1 MRGSSVFHSLSGAFQ
16 EKSSPMRRLLG
27 RSTVAVAIAA
37 AGLIACTRHAGLRTS
52 FSAAYRAF
60 RDPALL
66 DAPAPVA
73 LAVPPPAAIDC
84 RRFASDATGL
94 AAPPEELARDLQK
107 AAPEEDLD
115 DPEGATLASLTLPDI
130 HAPVT
135 RRTMRFVKFLART
148 DAGRKVFL
156 ARFRRA
162 GKYRDQIE
170 SALREA
176 GLPEDLVW
184 LAAVE
189 SGFDPRAVS
198 RAGASGLFQFM
209 PETGQ
214 LYGLDQSPWVDE
226 RRSVSRATAAAVT
239 HLRDL
244 YERFHRWDLALA
256 AYNAGYDR
264 VVGAMDK
271 LARERGPVRLDD
283 RPIEFADLAA
293 AHALPEETTS
303 YVPQILAFALVAQN
317 LAHFGLDDAELAA
330 SLDPGEIAVP
340 EGTRLRTIA
349 RSAGITTAQLREYN
363 PQILRDRVPPTG
375 GDYLITV
382 PSDRVAHALAT
393 FPSYLDQEV
402 LAQNDPDDDATVLPV
417 VNAVDGVDG
426 ATDDPLP
433 RRPIPLGRN
442 RLPSF
447 TLPGEQRELLGAAS
461 LDAAAI
467 LGAKLPQVLLGVGIG
482 WQKAYDE
489 DPLGLLRGRFAASA
503 AKGRDAAIDKQLG
516 FLEAP
521 PSPEALRSFTL
532 PNGIAVRVRR
542 DPGAAFTAITV
553 RIAGDAVA
561 RGGDDPAASGGRRA
575 GRAGDGGGATETLHT
590 LTVPRGDVEAGIE
603 LAAARVRLAL
613 GDASTAEVT
622 EIRRQAGEPRRKLLA
637 STPYGP
643 AWIALG
649 NALFPAGHPL
659 AGTVLGTSA
668 DPAGARDLLLAETMA
683 AERARAHASITMVGD
698 IDELRAKKLAEA
710 FLGGVSAPQIEAVPP
725 HPREDRLVIEDV
737 VLVPR
742 ALYGWIAPAEAET
755 GDASMRVAIEI
766 LQNPKIARLSHA
778 LVDSGLASLAQAAID
793 PGQRAS
799 VAAIEIAPAG
809 AHDLAEVEHRLETE
823 LAAFGESGPT
833 SLELAVAKA
842 YLAARMKKELAPPPS
857 ILAGAVHSATTRSLR
872 RALRPGQVE
881 KVLAAVEDVSQ
892 SSVKAAVKRVLAKDH
907 RVVVT
912 TVPTSKSALSIA
924 EPAASG
930 RSTTPR

>member
-1 MRGSSVFHSLSGAFQ
+1 
-16 EKSSPMRRLLG
+16 MRRLLG
-27 RSTVAVAIAA
+27 RSTVAAAIAA
-37 AGLIACTRHAGLRTS
+37 VALVAGARHPGLRAS
-52 FSAAYRAF
+52 FSAGYRAF

-66 DAPAPVA
+66 TPPAP
-73 LAVPPPAAIDC
+73 PPPPTLDC
-84 RRFASDATGL
+84 RRFASDALSPTRPVDE
-94 AAPPEELARDLQK
+94 AAFDLQRPARD
-107 AAPEEDLD
+107 EDLD
-115 DPEGATLASLTLPDI
+115 DPEGATLATLTLPDI

-135 RRTMRFVKFLART
+135 RRTMRFVKFFARS

-170 SALREA
+170 GSLREA

-198 RAGASGLFQFM
+198 RAGAAGLFQFM

-244 YERFHRWDLALA
+244 YERFRRWDLALA

-264 VVGAMDK
+264 VVRAMDK

-283 RPIEFADLAA
+283 KPIEFSDLAA

-349 RSAGITTAQLREYN
+349 RAAGISTTQLREYN

-375 GDYLITV
+375 GDYLISV

-402 LAQNDPDDDATVLPV
+402 LAQNDPDDDALAFPV
-417 VNAVDGVDG
+417 VNAVEG
-426 ATDDPLP
+426 ADPTVDDPLP
-433 RRPIPLGRN
+433 RRPVPLGRN
-442 RLPSF
+442 RLPDF
-447 TLPGEQRELLGAAS
+447 TLPGEQRVLLGAAA
-461 LDAAAI
+461 LNDTAI
-467 LGAKLPQVLLGVGIG
+467 LGAKLPRVLLGVGIG
-482 WQKAYDE
+482 WQKPYDE
-489 DPLGLLRGRFAASA
+489 DPLGLLRGRFSA
-503 AKGRDAAIDKQLG
+503 AGAKGNAALEKELG
-516 FLEAP
+516 FLDEPAAH
-521 PSPEALRSFTL
+521 EALRSFTL
-532 PNGIAVRVRR
+532 PNGIVVRLRR
-542 DPGAAFTAITV
+542 DAGAQVTAITV
-553 RIAGDAVA
+553 RIAGDAVVASDRSASSA
-561 RGGDDPAASGGRRA
+561 RRAAASE
-575 GRAGDGGGATETLHT
+575 GGGATETLHT

-613 GDASTAEVT
+613 GEASVAEVT
-622 EIRRQAGEPRRKLLA
+622 DIRRQAGEPRRKILA

-643 AWIALG
+643 AWITLG
-649 NALFPAGHPL
+649 NTLFPPGHSL
-659 AGTVLGTSA
+659 AGTVIGTSA
-668 DPAGARDLLLAETMA
+668 DPVGARDLLLAEAMQ
-683 AERARAHASITMVGD
+683 AERARAHASITVVGD
-698 IDELRAKKLAEA
+698 VDELRAKKLADA
-710 FLGGVSAPQIEAVPP
+710 FLGGLAAPIAAAVPP
-725 HPREDRLVIEDV
+725 HPREDRIYIEDAV
-737 VLVPR
+737 PSPR
-742 ALYGWIAPAEAET
+742 ALYGWIGPAEAEA
-755 GDASMRVAIEI
+755 GDASIRVAIEI

-778 LVDSGLASLAQAAID
+778 LVDSGLASLAQAAIE
-793 PGQRAS
+793 PGARAS

-809 AHDLAEVEHRLETE
+809 AHDLPDVERRLDAE
-823 LAAFGESGPT
+823 LAAFGDSGPT

-842 YLAARMKKELAPPPS
+842 YLKARMQRELAPAAPS
-857 ILAGAVHSATTRSLR
+857 LLAGAVHSATAVRLR
-872 RALRPGQVE
+872 RALRPGQAE
-881 KVLAAVEDVSQ
+881 KVLAAVDEVSL
-892 SSVKAAVKRVLAKDH
+892 SSVKAAVKRVLSKDH
-907 RVVVT
+907 RVVIT
-912 TVPTSKSALSIA
+912 TLPTTKPALSAA
-924 EPAASG
+924 EPQPGG
-930 RSTTPR
+930 R

>member
-1 MRGSSVFHSLSGAFQ
+1 
-16 EKSSPMRRLLG
+16 MRRLLG
-27 RSTVAVAIAA
+27 RSTIAA
-37 AGLIACTRHAGLRTS
+37 AIAVVGLCLVGAASRHPGLRTS
-52 FSAAYRAF
+52 FSAGYRAF

-66 DAPAPVA
+66 DPPAP
-73 LAVPPPAAIDC
+73 PPPPPTVDC
-84 RRFASDATGL
+84 RRFTGDAARPGAPSEAL
-94 AAPPEELARDLQK
+94 AIDLQK

-135 RRTMRFVKFLART
+135 RRTMRFVKFLARS

-170 SALREA
+170 SSLREA

-198 RAGASGLFQFM
+198 RAGAAGLFQFM

-244 YERFHRWDLALA
+244 FERFHRWDLALA

-264 VVGAMDK
+264 VVNAMDK
-271 LARERGPVRLDD
+271 LARERGPVHLDD
-283 RPIEFADLAA
+283 KPIEFADLAA

-349 RSAGITTAQLREYN
+349 RAAGISTVQLREYN

-375 GDYLITV
+375 GDYLITI

-402 LAQNDPDDDATVLPV
+402 LAQNDPDDEATVLPV
-417 VNAVDGVDG
+417 VNAVDGVD
-426 ATDDPLP
+426 ATAEDPLP
-433 RRPIPLGRN
+433 RRPVPLGRN

-447 TLPGEQRELLGAAS
+447 ALPGEQRELLGAAS
-461 LDAAAI
+461 LDAASI

-482 WQKAYDE
+482 WQKPYDE
-489 DPLGLLRGRFAASA
+489 DPLGLLRGRFSASS
-503 AKGRDAAIDKQLG
+503 AKGRDAALDKQLG
-516 FLEAP
+516 FLDEPAAVE
-521 PSPEALRSFTL
+521 SLRTFTL
-532 PNGIAVRVRR
+532 PNGIAVRLRR
-542 DPGAAFTAITV
+542 DAGAAFTAITV
-553 RIAGDAVA
+553 RIAGDAVVL
-561 RGGDDPAASGGRRA
+561 DDHVTSGGRRA

-590 LTVPRGDVEAGIE
+590 LTVARGDVEAGIE

-613 GDASTAEVT
+613 GDASIAEVT
-622 EIRRQAGEPRRKLLA
+622 EIRRQAGEPRRKILA

-659 AGTVLGTSA
+659 AGTVLGTGS
-668 DPAGARDLLLAETMA
+668 DPTGARDLLLAETMA
-683 AERARAHASITMVGD
+683 TERARARASITVVGD
-698 IDELRAKKLAEA
+698 VDELRAKKLADA
-710 FLGGVSAPQIEAVPP
+710 FLGSVAAPTLDAVPP
-725 HPREDRLVIEDV
+725 HPREDRIFVEDAV
-737 VLVPR
+737 PSPR
-742 ALYGWIAPAEAET
+742 ALYGWIGPAEAEPF
-755 GDASMRVAIEI
+755 DASMRVAIEI

-799 VAAIEIAPAG
+799 VAAIEIAPAPG
-809 AHDLAEVEHRLETE
+809 HDLADVERRLEAE
-823 LAAFGESGPT
+823 LAAFAEGGPT

-842 YLAARMKKELAPPPS
+842 YLVARMKKELAPPPS
-857 ILAGAVHSATTRSLR
+857 ALASAVHSATTRSLR
-872 RALRPGQVE
+872 RALRPGQAE
-881 KVLAAVEDVSQ
+881 KVLTAVEDVSL
-892 SSVKAAVKRVLAKDH
+892 SSVKAAVKRVLSKDH
-907 RVVVT
+907 RVVIT
-912 TVPTSKSALSIA
+912 TVPTSKSALSAA
-924 EPAASG
+924 EAPAGGG
-930 RSTTPR
+930 RSTTLH

>member
-1 MRGSSVFHSLSGAFQ
+1 
-16 EKSSPMRRLLG
+16 MRRLLG

-37 AGLIACTRHAGLRTS
+37 VGLFVGARNPGLRAS
-52 FSAAYRAF
+52 FSAGYRAF

-66 DAPAPVA
+66 DPPAP
-73 LAVPPPAAIDC
+73 PPPTTVDC
-84 RRFASDATGL
+84 RRFATESPGL
-94 AAPPEELARDLQK
+94 AASPEELARDLQK

-170 SALREA
+170 SSLREA

-198 RAGASGLFQFM
+198 RAGAAGLFQFM

-264 VVGAMDK
+264 VVGAMDR

-283 RPIEFADLAA
+283 KPIEFADLAA

-349 RSAGITTAQLREYN
+349 RAAGISTVQLREYN

-417 VNAVDGVDG
+417 VNAVDGVD
-426 ATDDPLP
+426 AAVDDALP
-433 RRPIPLGRN
+433 RRPVPLGRN
-442 RLPSF
+442 RLPTF
-447 TLPGEQRELLGAAS
+447 ALPGEQRELLGASS
-461 LDAAAI
+461 LDAASV

-482 WQKAYDE
+482 WQKPYDE
-489 DPLGLLRGRFAASA
+489 DPLGLLRGRFAASS
-503 AKGRDAAIDKQLG
+503 AKGRDAALEKQLG
-516 FLEAP
+516 FLEEPAAME
-521 PSPEALRSFTL
+521 SLRSFTL
-532 PNGIAVRVRR
+532 PNGIAVRLRR
-542 DPGAAFTAITV
+542 DAGAAFASITV
-553 RIAGDAVA
+553 RIAGDGVVQ
-561 RGGDDPAASGGRRA
+561 DDRPASGGRRV
-575 GRAGDGGGATETLHT
+575 GHAGDGGGATETLHT
-590 LTVPRGDVEAGIE
+590 LTVAKGDVEAGIE

-613 GDASTAEVT
+613 GDASSAEVV

-659 AGTVLGTSA
+659 AGTVLGTSS
-668 DPAGARDLLLAETMA
+668 DPLGARDLLLAETIA
-683 AERARAHASITMVGD
+683 SEHTRARASITVVGD
-698 IDELRAKKLAEA
+698 VDELRAKKLADA
-710 FLGGVSAPQIEAVPP
+710 FLGNLAAPALEAIPP
-725 HPREDRLVIEDV
+725 HPREDRIFVEDAV
-737 VLVPR
+737 PAPR
-742 ALYGWIAPAEAET
+742 ALYGWIGPAEAET
-755 GDASMRVAIEI
+755 GDASIRVAIEI
-766 LQNPKIARLSHA
+766 LQNPKIARLSHT
-778 LVDSGLASLAQAAID
+778 LIDSGLASLAQAAID

-799 VAAIEIAPAG
+799 VAAIEVAPASG
-809 AHDLAEVEHRLETE
+809 HDLAEVDKRLDAE

-842 YLAARMKKELAPPPS
+842 YLTARMKKELAPPS
-857 ILAGAVHSATTRSLR
+857 SSLAAAVHSATTQRLR
-872 RALRPGQVE
+872 RALRPGQAE
-881 KVLAAVEDVSQ
+881 KVLAAIDEVSQ
-892 SSVKAAVKRVLAKDH
+892 SSVKAAVKHILTKDH
-907 RVVVT
+907 RVVIT
-912 TVPTSKSALSIA
+912 TVPTTKSALSAA
-924 EPAASG
+924 EPAG
-930 RSTTPR
+930 GHSTTLR

>member
-1 MRGSSVFHSLSGAFQ
+1 
-16 EKSSPMRRLLG
+16 MRRLLG
-27 RSTVAVAIAA
+27 RSTVAAAIAVVGL
-37 AGLIACTRHAGLRTS
+37 GLIAGSRHAGLRAS
-52 FSAAYRAF
+52 FSAGYRAF

-66 DAPAPVA
+66 DAPPPQA
-73 LAVPPPAAIDC
+73 PPPIDC
-84 RRFASDATGL
+84 RKLTGDTLGVAATPEQL
-94 AAPPEELARDLQK
+94 AVALQK
-107 AAPEEDLD
+107 STPDEDLD

-170 SALREA
+170 SSLREA

-198 RAGASGLFQFM
+198 RAGAAGLFQFM

-226 RRSVSRATAAAVT
+226 RRSVARATAAAVT

-264 VVGAMDK
+264 VVNAMDK
-271 LARERGPVRLDD
+271 LARERGPMRLDD
-283 RPIEFADLAA
+283 KPIEFADLAA
-293 AHALPEETTS
+293 ARALPEETTS

-349 RSAGITTAQLREYN
+349 RAAGISTVQLREYN

-382 PSDRVAHALAT
+382 PADRVAHALAT

-402 LAQNDPDDDATVLPV
+402 LAQNEPDDEATVLPV
-417 VNAVDGVDG
+417 VNAVDGVD
-426 ATDDPLP
+426 AVTDEPLP
-433 RRPIPLGRN
+433 RRPVPLGRN

-447 TLPGEQRELLGAAS
+447 ALPGEQRELLGSAS
-461 LDAAAI
+461 LDTSAI

-482 WQKAYDE
+482 WQKPYDE
-489 DPLGLLRGRFAASA
+489 DPLGLLRGRFSASS
-503 AKGRDAAIDKQLG
+503 AKGRGTALDKQLG
-516 FLEAP
+516 FLDEP

-532 PNGIAVRVRR
+532 PNGIAVRLRR
-542 DPGAAFTAITV
+542 DAGAAFTAITV
-553 RIAGDAVA
+553 RIAGDAA
-561 RGGDDPAASGGRRA
+561 AIDERPASGGRRVA
-575 GRAGDGGGATETLHT
+575 RAGDGGGATETLHT
-590 LTVPRGDVEAGIE
+590 LTVARGDVEAGIE

-613 GDASTAEVT
+613 GEASTAEVT
-622 EIRRQAGEPRRKLLA
+622 EIRRQAGEPRRKFLA

-649 NALFPAGHPL
+649 NTLFPAGHPL
-659 AGTVLGTSA
+659 AGTVLGTGA
-668 DPAGARDLLLAETMA
+668 DPSGARDLLLAETIA
-683 AERARAHASITMVGD
+683 AERTRARASITVVGD
-698 IDELRAKKLAEA
+698 VDEVRARKLTEA
-710 FLGGVSAPQIEAVPP
+710 FLGSVSAPIVDAVPP
-725 HPREDRLVIEDV
+725 HPREERLVIEDV
-737 VLVPR
+737 VLGPR

-766 LQNPKIARLSHA
+766 LQNPKIARLAHA
-778 LVDSGLASLAQAAID
+778 LIDPGLASLAQAAID

-809 AHDLAEVEHRLETE
+809 SHDLIEVERRLEAE
-823 LAAFGESGPT
+823 IAALADTGPT
-833 SLELAVAKA
+833 PLELAVAKA
-842 YLAARMKKELAPPPS
+842 YLEARLKKELAPAPPG
-857 ILAGAVHSATTRSLR
+857 LAGVVHSATTLRLR
-872 RALRPGQVE
+872 RALRPGQAE
-881 KVLAAVEDVSQ
+881 KILAAVQDVSQ
-892 SSVKAAVKRVLAKDH
+892 SSVRAAVKRVLSIDH
-907 RVVVT
+907 RVVIT
-912 TVPTSKSALSIA
+912 TLPTTKGALSAA
-924 EPAASG
+924 EPPGGG
-930 RSTTPR
+930 RSTTLR

>member
-1 MRGSSVFHSLSGAFQ
+1 
-16 EKSSPMRRLLG
+16 MRRLLG
-27 RSTVAVAIAA
+27 RSTVAAAVVAVALV
-37 AGLIACTRHAGLRTS
+37 AGARQPGLRAS
-52 FSAAYRAF
+52 FSAGYRAF

-66 DAPAPVA
+66 TPPAP
-73 LAVPPPAAIDC
+73 PPPPTIDC
-84 RRFASDATGL
+84 RRFAGDAVGP
-94 AAPPEELARDLQK
+94 AGQVGQARSPDEMARDFQK
-107 AAPEEDLD
+107 PTPEEDLD

-135 RRTMRFVKFLART
+135 RRTMRFVKFFART

-170 SALREA
+170 GSLREA

-198 RAGASGLFQFM
+198 RAGAAGLFQFM

-244 YERFHRWDLALA
+244 YERFRRWDLALA

-264 VVGAMDK
+264 VVGAMDR
-271 LARERGPVRLDD
+271 LARERGPRHLDD
-283 RPIEFADLAA
+283 KPIEFSDLAA
-293 AHALPEETTS
+293 ARALPEETTS

-349 RSAGITTAQLREYN
+349 RSAGISTAQLREYN

-402 LAQNDPDDDATVLPV
+402 LAQNDPDDDALAFPV
-417 VNAVDGVDG
+417 VNAVDGVDP
-426 ATDDPLP
+426 AVDEPLP
-433 RRPIPLGRN
+433 RRPVPLGRN
-442 RLPSF
+442 RLPDF
-447 TLPGEQRELLGAAS
+447 TLPGEQRVLLSAA
-461 LDAAAI
+461 AFNETAI

-482 WQKAYDE
+482 WQKPYDE
-489 DPLGLLRGRFAASA
+489 DPLGLLRGRFSA
-503 AKGRDAAIDKQLG
+503 AGAKGNAALEKELG
-516 FLEAP
+516 FLNNEPAAH
-521 PSPEALRSFTL
+521 EALRSFTL
-532 PNGIAVRVRR
+532 PNGIVVRLRR
-542 DPGAAFTAITV
+542 DAGALFTAITV
-553 RIAGDAVA
+553 RIAGDAVVA
-561 RGGDDPAASGGRRA
+561 SFHPASGARRGSA
-575 GRAGDGGGATETLHT
+575 GEGGGATETLHT

-613 GDASTAEVT
+613 GDASVAEVT
-622 EIRRQAGEPRRKLLA
+622 DIRRQAGEPRRKILA

-643 AWIALG
+643 AWITLG
-649 NALFPAGHPL
+649 NTLFPPGHPL

-668 DPAGARDLLLAETMA
+668 DPDGARDLLLAETMQ
-683 AERARAHASITMVGD
+683 AERARARASITVVGD
-698 IDELRAKKLAEA
+698 VDELRAKKLADA
-710 FLGGVSAPQIEAVPP
+710 FLGSVATPVAEAVLP
-725 HPREDRLVIEDV
+725 HPREDRIFVEDAV
-737 VLVPR
+737 PSPR
-742 ALYGWIAPAEAET
+742 ALYGWIGPAEAET
-755 GDASMRVAIEI
+755 GDASIRVAIEI

-778 LVDSGLASLAQAAID
+778 LVDSGLASLARAAVE
-793 PGQRAS
+793 PGSRAS

-809 AHDLAEVEHRLETE
+809 AHDLPEVERRLDAE
-823 LAAFGESGPT
+823 LAAFGDSGPT

-842 YLAARMKKELAPPPS
+842 SLKARMQRELAPPTS
-857 ILAGAVHSATTRSLR
+857 SLLAGAVHSATTTRLR
-872 RALRPGQVE
+872 RALRPGQAE
-881 KVLAAVEDVSQ
+881 KVLAAVEEVSL
-892 SSVKAAVKRVLAKDH
+892 SSVKAAVKRVLSKDH
-907 RVVVT
+907 RVVIT
-912 TVPTSKSALSIA
+912 TLPTTKSALSAA
-924 EPAASG
+924 EPPPG
-930 RSTTPR
+930 GHPTTLR